1 MADGS
6 AGIAQARPTILV
18 GDEAIPALS
27 SGLFGMTITETT
39 AGLHACEALVG
50 NWGPKDGALGFL
62 HFDRRVLDFGKRFR
76 VKLGEDVMFDGR
88 ITGLEARFPEMTP
101 PQLVVLAE
109 DRLQDLRMTRRTRT
123 FEDVSDAD
131 LFRTLAGDHGLTPQI
146 DVEGPTHRCLAQIN
160 QSDLAFLRDRAR
172 AIGAE
177 VWVED
182 KTLHAATR
190 DRRRAQPLTMALNGR
205 LREFSAIADIAGQAS
220 EVAATG
226 WDVDAKQGIASIA
239 DDATISG
246 ELDGGVSGA
255 SVLRQALAARRSTL
269 AHTAPATEA
278 EARAMAEAW
287 FRAQARRF
295 VVGRGTADA
304 DARLKVG
311 GVVDLRGL
319 GPLFEGKYYLA
330 ETRHRFDTAR
340 GFRTEFT
347 GERANLGQA
356 A

>member
-18 GDEAIPALS
+18 GDESRPELA
-27 SGLFGMTITETT
+27 SGLFGLTIDETT
-39 AGLHACEALVG
+39 EGLHRCEALLG
-50 NWGPKDGALGFL
+50 NWGPKNGTLGFL
-62 HFDRRVLDFGKRFR
+62 YFDRATLDFGKRLR
-76 VKLGEDVMFDGR
+76 VKLGDDVLFDGR
-88 ITGLEARFPEMTP
+88 ITGLEARFPEASP

-109 DRLQDLRMTRRTRT
+109 DRLQDLRKSRRSRT
-123 FEDVSDAD
+123 FEDVTDAD
-131 LFRTLAGDHGLTPQI
+131 VFGAIAGDHDLTPQI

-182 KTLHAATR
+182 KTLHVATR
-190 DRRRAQPLTMALNGR
+190 DKRRRQPATLALNGR
-205 LREFSAIADIAGQAS
+205 LREFSVIADIAGQAT

-226 WDVDAKQGIASIA
+226 WDIEAKTAILSTA
-239 DDATISG
+239 DDSVISG
-246 ELDGGVSGA
+246 ELTDGVSGA
-255 SVLRQALAARRSTL
+255 SVLREALQARRMTL
-269 AHTAPATEA
+269 AHTTPATEA
-278 EARAMAEAW
+278 EARAMAEGW

-295 VVGRGTADA
+295 VVGRGVADA
-304 DARLKVG
+304 DARLRVG
-311 GVVDLRGL
+311 GVADLRGL
-319 GPLFEGKYYLA
+319 GPLFEGEYYLA
-330 ETRHRFDTAR
+330 QTRHRFDTAH

-347 GERANLGQA
+347 GERANLGRA